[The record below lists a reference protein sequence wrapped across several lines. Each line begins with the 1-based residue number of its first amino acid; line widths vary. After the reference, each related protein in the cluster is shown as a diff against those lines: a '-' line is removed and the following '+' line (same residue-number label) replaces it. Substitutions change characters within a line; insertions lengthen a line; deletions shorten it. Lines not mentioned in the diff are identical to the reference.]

1 MSNCQFLTGIEFMS
15 MVQENYNLCLDMED
29 QMFRFPA
36 PPPHDRS
43 PHKSCLGFLI
53 VIGVLI
59 VIVGLVS
66 LIRILFS

>member
-1 MSNCQFLTGIEFMS
+1 
-15 MVQENYNLCLDMED
+15 MVQGNWYLALEMED

-53 VIGVLI
+53 VIGVLVI
-59 VIVGLVS
+59 IVGLVS
-66 LIRILFS
+66 VVRILFN

>member
-1 MSNCQFLTGIEFMS
+1 
-15 MVQENYNLCLDMED
+15 MVQENWNLDLQMED

-59 VIVGLVS
+59 VIIGLVS
-66 LIRILFS
+66 LGRILFN